1 MKQIQFSDGR
11 SCEVSKIIGV
21 GKNYA
26 AHAEEMN
33 TKPPAEPVLFLKPPT
48 ALYDI
53 QSPIPIPRD
62 FGSVH
67 YELELA
73 VCIGAQAR
81 QVSPEKAMNFVSGYG
96 MALDL
101 TLRDKQNLAKN
112 AGLPWALA
120 KGFDHSCPVS
130 VFVPAEYVPDINDLK
145 ITFSLN
151 DQVKQQAST
160 AQMLFS
166 VEKLISYI
174 SLYFTLNPGDLILT
188 GTPAGVG
195 PLSPGDQF
203 EASITRIGSVKSQII

>member
-1 MKQIQFSDGR
+1 
-11 SCEVSKIIGV
+11 
-21 GKNYA
+21 
-26 AHAEEMN
+26 
-33 TKPPAEPVLFLKPPT
+33 
-48 ALYDI
+48 
-53 QSPIPIPRD
+53 
-62 FGSVH
+62 
-67 YELELA
+67 
-73 VCIGAQAR
+73 
-81 QVSPEKAMNFVSGYG
+81 MNFVSGYA

-101 TLRDKQNLAKN
+101 TLRDKQNLAKT

-145 ITFSLN
+145 ITFRLN
-151 DQVKQQAST
+151 DQIKQQAST

-166 VEKLISYI
+166 VGKLISYI

-195 PLSPGDQF
+195 SLTPGDQF